1 MKPRGVHGVRVLCLF
16 SELSFKHP
24 KRRRTV
30 YFLAES
36 HFYILGDIQTA
47 FLFRKTD
54 ISFTFPPLRINY
66 ILFISICQYPFHVFI
81 GELFRDAETKA
92 RFFHICETCRRRK
105 HGGSME
111 QTRQAAGE
119 KAVLAGL
126 DAACFTKESVPI
138 AKTSSPPILAICR
151 ICAKIP
157 FSPINSRT
165 KLTPTIPPES
175 AIAFICPSVK
185 LRL

>member
-36 HFYILGDIQTA
+36 HFYILGNIQTA

-92 RFFHICETCRRRK
+92 RFFHIFEKSRHLVRAGVQRIFRTVKVRSYRQNVFPAYSCNMPYMRK
-105 HGGSME
+105 NPLFPDKFPHEIDS
-111 QTRQAAGE
+111 
-119 KAVLAGL
+119 
-126 DAACFTKESVPI
+126 DDPS
-138 AKTSSPPILAICR
+138 R
-151 ICAKIP
+151 IGDRFYLP
-157 FSPINSRT
+157 VR
-165 KLTPTIPPES
+165 
-175 AIAFICPSVK
+175 
-185 LRL
+185 